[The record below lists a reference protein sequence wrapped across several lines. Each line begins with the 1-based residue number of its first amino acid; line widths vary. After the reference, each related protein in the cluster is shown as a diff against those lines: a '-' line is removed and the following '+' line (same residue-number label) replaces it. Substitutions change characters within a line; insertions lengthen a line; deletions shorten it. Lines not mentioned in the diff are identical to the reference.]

1 MTEIETALAR
11 VQAVAARKGGLA
23 ELAREAD
30 VPYTTVHS
38 FSDRNW
44 SHKNLEVIEKL
55 VAAADR
61 IAARDAETAS
71 STQDA
76 A

>member
-1 MTEIETALAR
+1 MTQIASAIDRIRRVAGARGGMARLA
-11 VQAVAARKGGLA
+11 QEA
-23 ELAREAD
+23 E

-38 FSDRNW
+38 FSQRNW

-55 VAAADR
+55 AAAAER
-61 IAARDAETAS
+61 IEA
-71 STQDA
+71 QDA

>member
-1 MTEIETALAR
+1 MTEIE
-11 VQAVAARKGGLA
+11 QAVARIRAVASRKGGLMD
-23 ELAREAD
+23 LSREAG

-38 FSDRNW
+38 FHQRDW

-55 VAAADR
+55 TAAADR
-61 IAARDAETAS
+61 IAQRGE
-71 STQDA
+71 A

>member
-1 MTEIETALAR
+1 MTEIE
-11 VQAVAARKGGLA
+11 QAVQRIRDVADRKGGLVK
-23 ELAREAD
+23 LAAEAD

-38 FSDRNW
+38 FSQRNW

-55 VAAADR
+55 AAAAER
-61 IAARDAETAS
+61 IAA
-71 STQDA
+71 QDA